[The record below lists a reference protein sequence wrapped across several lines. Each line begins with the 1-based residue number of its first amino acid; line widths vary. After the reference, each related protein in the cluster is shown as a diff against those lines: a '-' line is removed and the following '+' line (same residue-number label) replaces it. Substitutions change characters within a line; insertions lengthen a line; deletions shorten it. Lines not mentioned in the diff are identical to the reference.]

1 MIVAH
6 AKTLNT
12 DINIPATKFS
22 TALGKLLVNFQDFF
36 RKFEVNLGHFK
47 AAHFKR

>member
-1 MIVAH
+1 MIVAR

-22 TALGKLLVNFQDFF
+22 TALGKLLVNFQDSF
-36 RKFEVNLGHFK
+36 RKFEVNLGTF
-47 AAHFKR
+47 